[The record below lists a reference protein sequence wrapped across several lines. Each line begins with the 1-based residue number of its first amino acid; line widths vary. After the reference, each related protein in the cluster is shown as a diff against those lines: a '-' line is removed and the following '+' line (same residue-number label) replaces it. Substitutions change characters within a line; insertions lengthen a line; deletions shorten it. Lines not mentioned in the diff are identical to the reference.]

1 MLVHSIRFS
10 FIRLFMLAL
19 VSLLVANG
27 ITALAAS
34 PQNTLKSPSDV
45 VREFY
50 KAMRE
55 QHFREAFALTNY
67 KPAVESLTAEDMED
81 LRPTF
86 EDKAKMIPETVE
98 ITGEQVNGNAA
109 IVFVRVP
116 IADASAQV
124 TSQPVNL
131 ANAGGTWIIV
141 FGSAADQEEVR
152 KAGRRYFL
160 DSMIAEHEADVED
173 FLKRLVMWELVYSQ
187 QHGGALAEFPALIQA
202 GMFSNDVIDPKLSGY
217 NYHIAIAK
225 DGKSYVATAEPVRH
239 GHTGKLSFWSDQTGA
254 VKSADNGGKPFK
266 P

>member
-1 MLVHSIRFS
+1 MVRFRFNS
-10 FIRLFMLAL
+10 TRLFALLAMIL
-19 VSLLVANG
+19 FG
-27 ITALAAS
+27 AS
-34 PQNTLKSPSDV
+34 SSIAQAPRAPSDV

-50 KAMRE
+50 KDMRE
-55 QHFREAFALTNY
+55 QRFREAFALTNY

-98 ITGEQVNGNAA
+98 ITGEQINGNTA

-116 IADASAQV
+116 IAETSAQV

-131 ANAGGTWIIV
+131 ANSGGAWIIV
-141 FGSAADQEEVR
+141 FGSEADQEEVK

-160 DSMIAEHEADVED
+160 DAMIAEHEADVDD
-173 FLKRLVMWELVYSQ
+173 FMKRLVMWELVYSQ
-187 QHGGALAEFPALIQA
+187 QHGGALADFPALIQA

-217 NYHIAIAK
+217 NYHIAIGK
-225 DGKSYVATAEPVRH
+225 DGKSYVASAEPVRH

-254 VKSADNGGKPFK
+254 IKSADNGGKPFK

>member
-1 MLVHSIRFS
+1 
-10 FIRLFMLAL
+10 
-19 VSLLVANG
+19 
-27 ITALAAS
+27 
-34 PQNTLKSPSDV
+34 
-45 VREFY
+45 
-50 KAMRE
+50 MRE
-55 QHFREAFALTNY
+55 QRFREAFALTNY

-81 LRPTF
+81 LGPTF

-98 ITGEQVNGNAA
+98 ITGEQINGNTAT
-109 IVFVRVP
+109 VFVRVP
-116 IADASAQV
+116 IADAAAQV

-131 ANAGGTWIIV
+131 AKSGGAWMIV
-141 FGSAADQEEVR
+141 FGSESDQEEVR

-160 DSMIAEHEADVED
+160 DAMMAEHEGDVDD
-173 FLKRLVMWELVYSQ
+173 FMKRLVMWELVYSQ
-187 QHGGALAEFPALIQA
+187 QHGGALADFPALIQA

-225 DGKSYVATAEPVRH
+225 DGKGYVATAEPVRH